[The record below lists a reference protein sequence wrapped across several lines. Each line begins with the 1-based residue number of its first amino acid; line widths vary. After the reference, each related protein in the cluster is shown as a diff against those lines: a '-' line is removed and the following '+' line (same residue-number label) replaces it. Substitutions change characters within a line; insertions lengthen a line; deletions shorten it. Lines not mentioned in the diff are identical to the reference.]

1 MTEAAIDWTLERPGG
16 HRLLGDDTGGEG
28 TPILLLHGLSAT
40 RRYVLHGSRMLERA
54 GHRMVS
60 YDARGHGESDPA
72 PDRTAYDYAS
82 LTADALAVMDHRGI
96 DRAVL
101 AGHSMGSH
109 TALALALNHPERVS
123 ALVIGAPAHLGR
135 PTDEPE
141 RWDRLADGLRN
152 GGVEGFYDAIGDK
165 GPDDWHDRL
174 RRVVIQRMERHR
186 HPDAVADALTWTP
199 RSAAFDGLAA
209 LDAVE
214 APTLIVATRDEFDA
228 DHPYAV
234 AMAYH
239 DRIADSRTVTEPEGS
254 PPLTWRGGALSQ
266 AISSFLGEVL

>member
-1 MTEAAIDWTLERPGG
+1 VSETSTAWALERPGD
-16 HRLLGDDTGGEG
+16 HRLLGDDTGGDG

-40 RRYVLHGSRMLERA
+40 RRYVLHGSRMLERS
-54 GHRMVS
+54 GYRLVS

-72 PDRTAYDYAS
+72 LTSTAYDYAS
-82 LTADALAVMDHRGI
+82 LVDDALAVLEDRGI

-109 TALALALNHPERVS
+109 TAVALALRHPERVA
-123 ALVIGAPAHLGR
+123 ALILGAPAHLGR

-141 RWDRLADGLRN
+141 RWDRLAAGLRH
-152 GGVEGFYDAIGDK
+152 GGVEGFYAAIADK
-165 GPDDWHDRL
+165 GPEEWQERL
-174 RRVVIQRMERHR
+174 RRVVIQRMERHL

-199 RSAAFDGLAA
+199 RSAAFDGLEA
-209 LDAVE
+209 LDAVV

-234 AMAYH
+234 SMEYAEH
-239 DRIADSRTVTEPEGS
+239 IPDSETVTEDAGS
-254 PPLTWRGGALSQ
+254 PPLTWRGGALS
-266 AISSFLGEVL
+266 AEIARFLAARL